1 VATPAKA
8 PTPPPTAAPIPAPRP
23 PPAIA
28 PITAPVPAPTRPP
41 PNARSAGLYGSATAV
56 FANISPAPMT
66 LATVDC
72 ILIRRTRNTRMLT
85 NGYGMEFQW
94 LTLLP
99 KSAPPS
105 F

>member
-85 NGYGMEFQW
+85 NG
-94 LTLLP
+94 TV
-99 KSAPPS
+99 
-105 F
+105 